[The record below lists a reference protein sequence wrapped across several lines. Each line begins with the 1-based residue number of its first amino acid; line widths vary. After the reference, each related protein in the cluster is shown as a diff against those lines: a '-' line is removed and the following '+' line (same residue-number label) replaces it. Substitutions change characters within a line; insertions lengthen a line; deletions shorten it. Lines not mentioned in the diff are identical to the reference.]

1 MFRTFLFNKKCPF
14 AGYPW
19 YVVDKLCSNLGS
31 IIKLSEPTGGSRKI
45 TGVITGKSANGTFTT
60 QKNS

>member
-19 YVVDKLCSNLGS
+19 YVVDKLCNNLGS
-31 IIKLSEPTGGSRKI
+31 IIKLGEPTGGSRKI
-45 TGVITGKSANGTFTT
+45 SGVLTGNPATAVAK
-60 QKNS
+60 